1 MHLCIHINN
10 VDTNVNNESARFA
23 QLIAPQPIYIY
34 VCTLIVFCIQF
45 VRSFIV
51 LYSFIWNQCAIPHF
65 RSTKSNNNS
74 KWFIETRFQY
84 HIVIYRV
91 CLCTRNVVKL
101 WYYHTIC
108 AMFKCLICL
117 VLGISAIRPY
127 VLYNKY
133 AQGPIVY
140 SHIDELLLASFIVQN
155 IIISLAATHFILLV
169 DTKKKSCFALR
180 KKSSAI
186 LFNVPL
192 GSFEYTTSTQ
202 SPSQQYSKKKKGFY
216 FFYFC
221 AAFRQYP
228 IVNSDYGLLIGW
240 LLPAIAFMNNNIEYY
255 ILSPY
260 KR

>member
-1 MHLCIHINN
+1 MLCICVYIIHINN

-169 DTKKKSCFALR
+169 DTNKKNHVLLCAKRVQQFC
-180 KKSSAI
+180 
-186 LFNVPL
+186 
-192 GSFEYTTSTQ
+192 ST
-202 SPSQQYSKKKKGFY
+202 YLW
-216 FFYFC
+216 
-221 AAFRQYP
+221 
-228 IVNSDYGLLIGW
+228 GLLNT
-240 LLPAIAFMNNNIEYY
+240 L
-255 ILSPY
+255 
-260 KR
+260 

>member
-1 MHLCIHINN
+1 MLCICVYIIHINN

-133 AQGPIVY
+133 AEGPIVY

-169 DTKKKSCFALR
+169 DTKKKKSCFALR

-202 SPSQQYSKKKKGFY
+202 SPSQQYSTKKKRFL
-216 FFYFC
+216 FFLFLC
-221 AAFRQYP
+221 RVSAISNCEFWLW
-228 IVNSDYGLLIGW
+228 IVDRLVITSNR
-240 LLPAIAFMNNNIEYY
+240 FHE
-255 ILSPY
+255 
-260 KR
+260 

>member
-1 MHLCIHINN
+1 MVLCICVYIIHINN
-10 VDTNVNNESARFA
+10 VDTNVNNESARFT

-84 HIVIYRV
+84 RIVIYRV

-169 DTKKKSCFALR
+169 DTKKKIMFC
-180 KKSSAI
+180 SAQKEFSNSVQRTFGVFWI
-186 LFNVPL
+186 HYK
-192 GSFEYTTSTQ
+192 YTKPVATIQ
-202 SPSQQYSKKKKGFY
+202 
-216 FFYFC
+216 
-221 AAFRQYP
+221 
-228 IVNSDYGLLIGW
+228 
-240 LLPAIAFMNNNIEYY
+240 
-255 ILSPY
+255 
-260 KR
+260 